1 MKAADMFD
9 LDRSLAQEIVDRA
22 MAILPRNV
30 NVMDSQGLIIGMGE
44 AERLYTRHEGAQLVL
59 ANSRAVEI
67 DNAAAGALRGV
78 QEGVNFPLCLDGQ
91 VIGVIGV
98 SGAPDEVRTFA
109 EMVRMTAEMLVA
121 QRNDQQHRIWLQKR
135 IEDVLTAILLSGQSA
150 QRAIVEAQRLG
161 LRPDLRRTAVLLEMA
176 TPEDLDLAAEWI
188 RHQAADAWCVPL
200 HALGLVWCPPR
211 SAPPDFRERVARA
224 GIPFTR
230 VAIGTPN
237 TETKALHSEV
247 EQLSDLMAYAQAKMP
262 DAQWLDLAA
271 HRIPVAVWRF
281 RSENGFLQLA
291 LPYVALQ
298 QEDSNGQLRRTLKC
312 WFEHGS
318 DGQACAEALNIHRN
332 SLRYRLER
340 IADISGVDLASPKG
354 TTELYLAMIL
364 AAE

>member
-1 MKAADMFD
+1 
-9 LDRSLAQEIVDRA
+9 

-30 NVMDSQGLIIGMGE
+30 NVMDSQGLIIGTGE

-67 DNAAAGALRGV
+67 DNAAAGTFRGV

-121 QRNDQQHRIWLQKR
+121 QRNDQQRRIWLQKR

-200 HALGLVWCPPR
+200 GV
-211 SAPPDFRERVARA
+211 V
-224 GIPFTR
+224 
-230 VAIGTPN
+230 
-237 TETKALHSEV
+237 
-247 EQLSDLMAYAQAKMP
+247 
-262 DAQWLDLAA
+262 
-271 HRIPVAVWRF
+271 
-281 RSENGFLQLA
+281 SENG
-291 LPYVALQ
+291 
-298 QEDSNGQLRRTLKC
+298 K
-312 WFEHGS
+312 
-318 DGQACAEALNIHRN
+318 
-332 SLRYRLER
+332 
-340 IADISGVDLASPKG
+340 
-354 TTELYLAMIL
+354 
-364 AAE
+364 

>member
-9 LDRSLAQEIVDRA
+9 LDHSLAQEIVDRA

-30 NVMDSQGLIIGMGE
+30 NVMDSQGLIIGTGE

-67 DNAAAGALRGV
+67 DNAAAGTFRGV

-121 QRNDQQHRIWLQKR
+121 QRNDQQRRIWLQKR

-200 HALGLVWCPPR
+200 GV
-211 SAPPDFRERVARA
+211 V
-224 GIPFTR
+224 
-230 VAIGTPN
+230 
-237 TETKALHSEV
+237 
-247 EQLSDLMAYAQAKMP
+247 
-262 DAQWLDLAA
+262 
-271 HRIPVAVWRF
+271 
-281 RSENGFLQLA
+281 SENG
-291 LPYVALQ
+291 
-298 QEDSNGQLRRTLKC
+298 K
-312 WFEHGS
+312 
-318 DGQACAEALNIHRN
+318 
-332 SLRYRLER
+332 
-340 IADISGVDLASPKG
+340 
-354 TTELYLAMIL
+354 
-364 AAE
+364 

>member
-1 MKAADMFD
+1 MKAADMFN
-9 LDRSLAQEIVDRA
+9 LDHSLAQEIVDRA

-30 NVMDSQGLIIGMGE
+30 NVMDSQGLIIGTGE

-262 DAQWLDLAA
+262 DAQ
-271 HRIPVAVWRF
+271 
-281 RSENGFLQLA
+281 
-291 LPYVALQ
+291 
-298 QEDSNGQLRRTLKC
+298 
-312 WFEHGS
+312 
-318 DGQACAEALNIHRN
+318 
-332 SLRYRLER
+332 
-340 IADISGVDLASPKG
+340 
-354 TTELYLAMIL
+354 
-364 AAE
+364 